1 MQEKMKIDGDD
12 IILDCIGFG
21 LLTAKKG
28 DFIETLPKAQR
39 TRGLSSSFQSN
50 FLK

>member
-1 MQEKMKIDGDD
+1 MKIDGDD

-28 DFIETLPKAQR
+28 DFIEKLRWK
-39 TRGLSSSFQSN
+39 
-50 FLK
+50 